1 MLLHL
6 FLRGRIFTINVGTF
20 VIGVRHHNLN
30 NIMMCVDLHLT
41 QMRGVR
47 LYFLL
52 QLLPPLVKLLR
63 PFEQLKLMFRRVYDL
78 VVSLLN
84 SCEFRPLLVV
94 VNDVHLRR
102 VEQLK
107 VIQLIVLIAELNVRR
122 CFYFLHTLST

>member
-30 NIMMCVDLHLT
+30 NIIMCVDLHLT

-47 LYFLL
+47 LNFLL

-63 PFEQLKLMFRRVYDL
+63 PFEQLKLMFGRVYDL

-122 CFYFLHTLST
+122 CFYFMHTLST